1 MKMCRSRIVSRN
13 RDPASHNQGELVSI
27 SPSLMLA
34 LGDRRPTLLVDLHS
48 TTMRRQGFENID
60 LVFSP
65 PEAWSIPLHTKAG

>member
-1 MKMCRSRIVSRN
+1 
-13 RDPASHNQGELVSI
+13 
-27 SPSLMLA
+27 MLA
-34 LGDRRPTLLVDLHS
+34 LGDRRPILLVDLHS